1 MKKATLK
8 EVAKQAGV
16 STATVSYVINGSRGV
31 SDESRRKVEAAIH
44 ELSYYPNQLAR
55 NLKNGKHNTI
65 GFIVPDIANIYFSAI
80 IEEVETVLAINGIN
94 LIIAN
99 TKETP
104 QNEVNQ
110 IRSLSNGLVDGLI
123 IASTISDY
131 STISDIIPAK
141 FPVVM
146 VDRGIC
152 NCPADQVLV
161 SSETAM
167 FQGISELVS
176 NGHTKIGYIA
186 GLRHIYTTEQRIK
199 EFKNALNT
207 VGISPDDDLIQYTTA
222 ESSSAQELAY
232 SLLNTGCTA
241 IVAGNNIITMD
252 LVNIALK
259 NLLSNKSEF
268 QILGYSYGEWY
279 SWLPFLKTIEVPTR
293 DVGRLAIRRLLERL
307 ESPDISSKEYI
318 LTCIYSYQV
327 RNQSICEF

>member
-16 STATVSYVINGSRGV
+16 STATVSYVINGSRSV

-55 NLKNGKHNTI
+55 NLKNGKRNTI
-65 GFIVPDIANIYFSAI
+65 GFVVPDIANIYFSAI
-80 IEEVETVLAINGIN
+80 IEEVETVLATKGIN

-104 QNEVNQ
+104 QNEINQ
-110 IRSLSNGLVDGLI
+110 IRSLSSGLVDGLI

-131 STISDIIPAK
+131 STITDIIPAR
-141 FPVVM
+141 FPIIM
-146 VDRGIC
+146 VDRSIDHC
-152 NCPADQVLV
+152 SADQVLI

-167 FQGISELVS
+167 AQGVSEMIS

-186 GLRHIYTTEQRIK
+186 GLKHIYTTQQRIT
-199 EFKNALNT
+199 EFKNALGMA
-207 VGISPDDDLIQYTTA
+207 GISSDDTLIQYTTTD
-222 ESSSAQELAY
+222 SLSTQDIAY
-232 SLLNTGCTA
+232 HLLKVGCTA

-252 LVNIALK
+252 LVNIALR
-259 NLLSNKSEF
+259 NMLSNKNEF

-279 SWLPFLKTIEVPTR
+279 SWLPFLRTIDVPTR

-307 ESPDISSKEYI
+307 ENTDLTNKEYV
-318 LTCIYSYQV
+318 LTCSYSNQV
-327 RNQSICEF
+327 RNQSIHEF